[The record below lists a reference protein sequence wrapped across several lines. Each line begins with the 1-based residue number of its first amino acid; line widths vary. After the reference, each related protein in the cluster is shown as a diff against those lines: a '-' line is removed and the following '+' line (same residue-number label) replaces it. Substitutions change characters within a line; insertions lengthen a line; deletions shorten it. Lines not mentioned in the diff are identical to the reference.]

1 MPYKLEQ
8 VSPRRW
14 SVKNSE
20 TGTIH
25 SKHTTKAKAE
35 AQLRLLNSIQSLT
48 GKGLIQDKY
57 IESLENPSDK
67 YPPKVPLPM
76 IDNFEIDVPPYII
89 KPIERKGK
97 QKGSVITSGYKLVK
111 TLTKTR
117 NLSTREGG
125 FPSIQLIPQ
134 THEVDATVHTWRNN
148 KAIPTIDDFS
158 KKDQAII
165 KKLFLNPNDDLYLKN
180 KQRGFPEVMA
190 KNIQRHRQL
199 GTSQLSND
207 FVIPPPKKRGRPKKT
222 APATTIDAPASTPRP
237 NIPISFETSVP
248 SNYEIGA
255 PQAPSKKEK
264 GRPKKYNDDT
274 QRKSI
279 KLQQQRESS
288 KRIYLDSLTPTHK
301 EKYLK
306 KQEKKALKGTGIFSD
321 IKNTFVNFGNK
332 TSELY
337 NKVVH
342 HDTAYPPNLTA
353 IKNEMGEE
361 IITSLQIGRTPVPSA
376 ISTAMNTVS
385 LGGFD
390 KVFKTLPFDKLFHL
404 FLIITTDK
412 GKFLLEKN
420 ERINVSKSIPSNDLE
435 IRDVVIPNNLS
446 VNTLIDDTQKY
457 MGGNFLPYDPATQ
470 NCQDFVLSLLKA
482 NNILTDELNRFV
494 KQDTSEIFKQ
504 NPNLAKI
511 SRKLTD
517 IGAAINVVQQGGSLR
532 KLKSNGNNISM
543 DRSFFHQLPQA
554 ETQIRSSLGVP
565 IMRGSG
571 FFDDIG
577 NTFRS
582 LPQKAQET
590 FQPIAEQSH
599 IPTNLSD
606 LSNIAHIA
614 QIPTDIGGVKRYG
627 KIGLTYGLPALGS
640 ALGGAAGSAATLNPL
655 GAIAGATLGG
665 VAGRLAA
672 EQANK
677 QIGDGIGR
685 RRRRGRP
692 STGGALN
699 STHMRA
705 GMCGGSV
712 TLDMNGKLIR
722 RFDNFNLKPSM
733 SSTKGNINAVMQPMN
748 GSGWFDKALDTSFTP
763 RQAIQ
768 LAKNVPGLAKEAGRD
783 IEGAGVKAKRFVKGS
798 AEAKAHMAKIRGM
811 KK

>member
-1 MPYKLEQ
+1 MEVIHIHTHPRHFSKLKRGHKVRIVEGEHAIAL
-8 VSPRRW
+8 SP
-14 SVKNSE
+14 E
-20 TGTIH
+20 
-25 SKHTTKAKAE
+25 KHKKVMKAFMK
-35 AQLRLLNSIQSLT
+35 
-48 GKGLIQDKY
+48 GKGMNIA
-57 IESLENPSDK
+57 
-67 YPPKVPLPM
+67 
-76 IDNFEIDVPPYII
+76 
-89 KPIERKGK
+89 
-97 QKGSVITSGYKLVK
+97 
-111 TLTKTR
+111 
-117 NLSTREGG
+117 LS
-125 FPSIQLIPQ
+125 P
-134 THEVDATVHTWRNN
+134 
-148 KAIPTIDDFS
+148 
-158 KKDQAII
+158 
-165 KKLFLNPNDDLYLKN
+165 
-180 KQRGFPEVMA
+180 
-190 KNIQRHRQL
+190 
-199 GTSQLSND
+199 
-207 FVIPPPKKRGRPKKT
+207 
-222 APATTIDAPASTPRP
+222 
-237 NIPISFETSVP
+237 
-248 SNYEIGA
+248 
-255 PQAPSKKEK
+255 
-264 GRPKKYNDDT
+264 
-274 QRKSI
+274 
-279 KLQQQRESS
+279 
-288 KRIYLDSLTPTHK
+288 
-301 EKYLK
+301 
-306 KQEKKALKGTGIFSD
+306 
-321 IKNTFVNFGNK
+321 
-332 TSELY
+332 
-337 NKVVH
+337 
-342 HDTAYPPNLTA
+342 
-353 IKNEMGEE
+353 EE
-361 IITSLQIGRTPVPSA
+361 IHH
-376 ISTAMNTVS
+376 N
-385 LGGFD
+385 
-390 KVFKTLPFDKLFHL
+390 H
-404 FLIITTDK
+404 
-412 GKFLLEKN
+412 GK
-420 ERINVSKSIPSNDLE
+420 
-435 IRDVVIPNNLS
+435 
-446 VNTLIDDTQKY
+446 
-457 MGGNFLPYDPATQ
+457 
-470 NCQDFVLSLLKA
+470 
-482 NNILTDELNRFV
+482 
-494 KQDTSEIFKQ
+494 
-504 NPNLAKI
+504 
-511 SRKLTD
+511 
-517 IGAAINVVQQGGSLR
+517 
-532 KLKSNGNNISM
+532 
-543 DRSFFHQLPQA
+543 
-554 ETQIRSSLGVP
+554 
-565 IMRGSG
+565 G